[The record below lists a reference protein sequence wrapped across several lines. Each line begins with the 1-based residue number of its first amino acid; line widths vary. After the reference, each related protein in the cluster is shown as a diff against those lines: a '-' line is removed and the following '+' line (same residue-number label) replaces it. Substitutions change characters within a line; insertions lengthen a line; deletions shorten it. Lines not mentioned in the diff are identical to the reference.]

1 MAQSCSSLPNVNLS
15 GLISRRRDTTTV
27 FVPSILDFG
36 ASNGARLLLPGIAG
50 FEPCNNNV
58 HAPQSLFGLMLVLAR
73 HGQGIG
79 LYDQSWIGGN
89 GYQKLYAV

>member
-1 MAQSCSSLPNVNLS
+1 
-15 GLISRRRDTTTV
+15 
-27 FVPSILDFG
+27 
-36 ASNGARLLLPGIAG
+36 LLLPGIAG